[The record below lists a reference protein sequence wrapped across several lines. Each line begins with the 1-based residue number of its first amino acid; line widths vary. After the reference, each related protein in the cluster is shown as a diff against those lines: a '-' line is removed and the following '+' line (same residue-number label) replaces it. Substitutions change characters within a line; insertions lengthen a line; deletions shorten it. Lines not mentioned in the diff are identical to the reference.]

1 MMCAGVLTGGSDTC
15 QGDSGG
21 PLTCKHKGRF
31 YVHGV
36 VSWGDGCGLPDKPGI
51 YSKVK
56 TYVDWI
62 EETILTH

>member
-1 MMCAGVLTGGSDTC
+1 MLCAGDLRGGADTC

-21 PLTCKHKGRF
+21 PLTCKHNGRF

-36 VSWGDGCGLPDKPGI
+36 VSWGDGCGLPNKPGI

-62 EETILTH
+62 EETILTN